1 MDISVLEHLRHIR
14 GTVDTLEKQY
24 GVTQIAEAG
33 QNIKIEHLKDCIDR
47 VEHRLDLRD

>member
-1 MDISVLEHLRHIR
+1 MDSMVLEHLRHIR

-24 GVTQIAEAG
+24 SVTQIAEAG
-33 QNIKIEHLKDCIDR
+33 QNIKIERLKDRVDR